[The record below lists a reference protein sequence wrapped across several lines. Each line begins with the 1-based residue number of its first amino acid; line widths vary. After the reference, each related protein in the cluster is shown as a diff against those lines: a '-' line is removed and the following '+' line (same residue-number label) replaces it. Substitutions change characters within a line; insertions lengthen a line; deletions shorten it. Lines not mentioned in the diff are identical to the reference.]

1 MENTTETAVQTDIDA
16 PVTDSAS
23 SVDNNATDTKSDLN
37 TTPKVE
43 QRDGKTYID
52 GQRIYSRDD
61 VNKIGANAKREVE
74 SRLLQE
80 LNVDSIENVK
90 QVINTLQDSSDPQGT
105 SLNVDSLR
113 DAVKK
118 REATVEELQNQVKS
132 LRTDLMLKDHLGQL
146 NNAMPS
152 AWNADQKGAVVD
164 LMKARGMLAV
174 EGDTFAIR
182 SGDSYLTTDGET
194 PDYNA
199 AVELVG
205 KTLGLNFGKKGV
217 DLQYGE
223 TSTDV
228 SGRQTKPL
236 NEERLVDDAEYRAA
250 YMNIRQ
256 YQPNVSRSAIT
267 DTMVKKSMETR
278 RSKITY

>member
-1 MENTTETAVQTDIDA
+1 MDNTTETAVQTDIDA

-43 QRDGKTYID
+43 VREGKTFIN
-52 GQRIYSRDD
+52 GQRVYSRDD

-74 SRLLQE
+74 GRLLQE
-80 LNVDSIENVK
+80 LNVDSIDSVK
-90 QVINTLQDSSDPQGT
+90 QVVNTLQESNLDQGT
-105 SLNVDSLR
+105 SLNVDALR

-118 REATVEELQNQVKS
+118 REATVEELQNQVKT
-132 LRTDLMLKDHLGQL
+132 LKTDLMLKDHLGQL
-146 NNAMPS
+146 NSAMPS
-152 AWNADQKGAVVD
+152 AWNAEQKGAVVD

-182 SGDSYLTTDGET
+182 SGENYLTTDGET

-217 DLQYGE
+217 DIQYGE

-228 SGRQTKPL
+228 SSNKVKPL
-236 NEERLVDDAEYRAA
+236 NEDRLNTDAEYRAA

-256 YQPNVSRSAIT
+256 YQPGVSRSDIT
-267 DTMVKKSMETR
+267 DGMVKKAISDR
-278 RSKITY
+278 RAKITY

>member
-132 LRTDLMLKDHLGQL
+132 LRTDLLLKDHLGQL

-236 NEERLVDDAEYRAA
+236 NEERLISDAEYRAA

-256 YQPNVSRSAIT
+256 YQPTVSRSAIT

>member
-1 MENTTETAVQTDIDA
+1 MDNTTETVVQTDIDA

-43 QRDGKTYID
+43 VREGKTFIN
-52 GQRIYSRDD
+52 GQRVYSRDD
-61 VNKIGANAKREVE
+61 VNKIGANARREVE
-74 SRLLQE
+74 GRLLQE
-80 LNVDSIENVK
+80 LNVDSIDSVK
-90 QVINTLQDSSDPQGT
+90 QVVNTLQESNLEQGT
-105 SLNVDSLR
+105 NLNVDSLR

-118 REATVEELQNQVKS
+118 REATVEELQNQVKT
-132 LRTDLMLKDHLGQL
+132 LKTDLMLKDHLGQL
-146 NNAMPS
+146 NSAMPN
-152 AWNADQKGAVVD
+152 AWNAEQKGAVVD

-182 SGDSYLTTDGET
+182 SGENYLTTDGET

-217 DLQYGE
+217 DIQYGE

-228 SGRQTKPL
+228 SSNKVKPL
-236 NEERLVDDAEYRAA
+236 NEDRLNTDAEYRAA

-256 YQPNVSRSAIT
+256 YQPGVSRTDIT
-267 DTMVKKSMETR
+267 DGMVKKGISDR
-278 RSKITY
+278 RAKIKY

>member
-182 SGDSYLTTDGET
+182 SGDSYLTTHGET